1 MSYVVDIPVTDRTQA
16 TLVGGK
22 GALLGELSRIDG
34 ISVPVGFC
42 VTTDA
47 FRRTLAA
54 APSFRDRLDRLSRLA
69 PDDREAIRALSA
81 VVRDAVRASAIPGE
95 VGVAIAG
102 RVTRLGAHAACA
114 VRSSATGEDSP
125 AASYAGQHDSFLNVV
140 GPVAI
145 LEHVRRC
152 WASLFTERA
161 VSYRLRNGVDQS
173 SAEMAVVVQQMV
185 FSQAAGVLFTADPV
199 TGNRRITV
207 LEATLGLGE
216 GLVSGRASAD
226 AYKVRDGEIIARS
239 IAAKSRAIHASPNGG
254 TEEKA
259 VDPERQAEGALTDV
273 EITQLARLGRTIE
286 AHFGCPQ
293 DVEWCL
299 AGDGFQIV
307 QSRPITTLFP
317 VPAAGDD
324 AEHVYVSVGHQQMM
338 TDAMR
343 PLGLSV
349 WQHTTPRPM
358 AEAGSRLFV
367 DVAPLLASP
376 VGRSAIIGG
385 LGTSDPLIG
394 DALEQVAERG
404 FVPLGTDEETPV
416 PAALA
421 PIDPLDPDPAFVQEL
436 IAESDASLAT
446 LRRTIATKA
455 GPALLD
461 FVLEDLERCRHD
473 LSRGTRSL
481 QAIRAGMDSAK
492 WLNEQVEEWLGEANV
507 ADVLTQSA
515 PHNVTA
521 EMGLALM
528 DLADVARQ
536 HSSVITFL
544 ERVDAEGLD
553 HEHLLDELAEVPGG
567 PEVREALASFLD
579 RYGMR
584 CVGEIDVTRP
594 RWVERPAALVPLI
607 LTNVRTFSPGAAAQ
621 RFDAGRR
628 RALAKRDEVLER
640 LRALPDGERKAE
652 EASTMIAR
660 VRTFA
665 GYREYPKYALA
676 RRWFIYK
683 RALMAEAD
691 RLVAAGA
698 LRERHDVFF
707 LRLEELADA
716 VRGAAVDPGL
726 VRTRKAE
733 FAEHQT
739 LTPPRVFTSEG
750 EALRGV
756 YRREDLPQSALAGL
770 AVSAGIAEGRARV
783 VFDIAEADI
792 EPGDIL
798 VTPFT
803 DPSWTPLFVAVRG
816 LVTEVGGLMTHGAVI
831 AREYGLPAVVGVEG
845 ATQLIRDKQ
854 RIRVHGGDG
863 YVELLP

>member
-1 MSYVVDIPVTDRTQA
+1 M
-16 TLVGGK
+16 GGK
-22 GALLGELSRIDG
+22 AALLGELSRIDG
-34 ISVPVGFC
+34 ISVPDGFC

-54 APSFRDRLDRLSRLA
+54 APFFRGCLARLSRLG

-81 VVRDAVRASAIPGE
+81 EVREAVRASVIPGE
-95 VGVAIAG
+95 VAAAIVE
-102 RVTRLGAHAACA
+102 RVTRLGEHAAYA

-125 AASYAGQHDSFLNVV
+125 AASHAGQHDSFLNVV

-161 VSYRLRNGVDQS
+161 VAYGLHSGTDHGTV
-173 SAEMAVVVQQMV
+173 EMAVVVQQMV
-185 FSQAAGVLFTADPV
+185 YPEAAGVVFTADPV
-199 TGNRRITV
+199 TCNRRITV
-207 LEATLGLGE
+207 VEATFGLGE
-216 GLVSGRASAD
+216 GLVSSRANAD
-226 AYKVRDGEIIARS
+226 AYRVRDGEIIARS
-239 IAAKSRAIHASPNGG
+239 IAVKPLALHASPNGG
-254 TEEKA
+254 TAEQA
-259 VDPERQAEGALTDV
+259 VELERQAECALTDAEV
-273 EITQLARLGRTIE
+273 RRLAQLGRTIE
-286 AHFGCPQ
+286 ARLGSPQ
-293 DVEWCL
+293 DIEWCL
-299 AGDGFQIV
+299 AGDGFHIV

-317 VPAAGDD
+317 IPAAGDD
-324 AEHVYVSVGHQQMM
+324 AKHVYVSVGHQQMM

-376 VGRSAIIGG
+376 ARRSAVIGG

-394 DALEQVAERG
+394 DALEQVVERG
-404 FVPLGTDEETPV
+404 FVPLWTDEETPV

-421 PIDPLDPDPAFVQEL
+421 PADPLDPDPGYVQEL

-446 LRRTIATKA
+446 LRKNIATRT

-461 FVLEDLERCRHD
+461 FVLEDLEKCRRD

-481 QAIRAGMDSAK
+481 QAIRTAMDSAR
-492 WLNEQVEEWLGEANV
+492 WLNEQMEEWLGERNV

-528 DLADVARQ
+528 DLADVVRPHA
-536 HSSVITFL
+536 SVIAFL

-567 PEVREALASFLD
+567 PEVGEALATFLE

-594 RWVERPAALVPLI
+594 RWVERPVALIPLI

-621 RFDAGRR
+621 RFQAGRR
-628 RALAKRDEVLER
+628 QALAKRDEVLER
-640 LRALPDGERKAE
+640 LRALPDGEPKAE

-683 RALMAEAD
+683 QALMAEAD
-691 RLVAAGA
+691 RLIAAGA
-698 LRERHDVFF
+698 LRERDDVFF
-707 LRLEELADA
+707 LRLEELADT
-716 VRGAAVDPGL
+716 VQGAPVDPEL
-726 VRTRKAE
+726 LRARKAV

-750 EALRGV
+750 EVIRGV
-756 YRREDLPQSALAGL
+756 YRRDDLPESALAGL
-770 AVSAGIAEGRARV
+770 AVSAGTVEGRARV
-783 VFDIAEADI
+783 VLDVAQADL

-798 VTPFT
+798 VTRFT

-816 LVTEVGGLMTHGAVI
+816 VVTEVGGLMTHGAVI
-831 AREYGLPAVVGVEG
+831 AREYGSPAVVGVER
-845 ATQLIRDKQ
+845 ATQIIRDKQ